1 VHLKVI
7 HVIKYMVE
15 VAIKVCV
22 ANLRISLLRQLQCI
36 TAIHTPNEKLEKNNK
51 QMFIKYNLW
60 YLFARSELPAVTA
73 RMIAFGFEMKLM
85 HMSRICVIRHSNEQ
99 VDEILKAK
107 LGGSRTHLGLNVGR
121 LISD

>member
-7 HVIKYMVE
+7 HVIKYMLE
-15 VAIKVCV
+15 KVCV